1 VCLSDRQA
9 EALRRTSLA
18 TGKSRSGLIREGIE
32 AVTEPARERVF
43 HSMGV
48 GDSGDSTLA
57 ERTDKILRKD
67 WARRLEQE
75 SGS

>member
-1 VCLSDRQA
+1 
-9 EALRRTSLA
+9 
-18 TGKSRSGLIREGIE
+18 LIREGIE

-48 GDSGDSTLA
+48 GDNGDPTLA